1 VAVEV
6 RRTGFA
12 ALRDEDLASVP
23 DQVVET
29 IRGAKRV
36 LAISHESPDAD
47 AFGSLLGVALA
58 VELLGGTATAVSSDP
73 PTAVYDFMPHI
84 ERVQTEPDDQ
94 LDYDLIVVSDAG
106 DLPRV
111 GRLARERADLFS
123 SVPMLVIDN
132 HSSNVGFGT
141 VDWIDF
147 DAAAACEM
155 VALLV
160 ARLGIP
166 LDALSGTIAAD
177 LMAGLIGDTA
187 MFQHPN
193 TTPRTLRVAAELL
206 AAGAPMADVGRR
218 IYRSK
223 SNAQLHLFGLVL
235 AKLQTALDGRL
246 VWSTL
251 EPPDL
256 ATAGASLDLSE
267 GIIDLLAQSSTADVA
282 ILFRDMGDVTR
293 ISSRTRDGGVDATV
307 LTGVFGGGGHAR
319 ASGASVPAPL
329 AQAIPLVLAEAERL
343 VLQLDLDRGGDRAP
357 GVVTG

>member
-1 VAVEV
+1 V
-6 RRTGFA
+6 
-12 ALRDEDLASVP
+12 ALREEDLASVP
-23 DQVVET
+23 NEVVDA
-29 IRGAKRV
+29 IRGARRV

-58 VELLGGTATAVSSDP
+58 VELLGGAATAVSSDA

-84 ERVQTEPDDQ
+84 DRVRTDPDSQ
-94 LDYDLIVVSDAG
+94 VDYDLIVVSDAG

-111 GRLARERADLFS
+111 GRVVREQAELFS
-123 SVPMLVIDN
+123 RVPILVIDN
-132 HSSNVGFGT
+132 HSSNVGFGAI
-141 VDWIDF
+141 DWIDF

-155 VALLV
+155 VALLI
-160 ARLGIP
+160 ARLGIS

-235 AKLQTALDGRL
+235 AKLQTAVDGRL

-251 EPPDL
+251 EPDDL
-256 ATAGASLDLSE
+256 TKAGAGLEHSE

-319 ASGASVPAPL
+319 ASGATVPAALEL
-329 AQAIPLVLAEAERL
+329 AVPLVLAEAEKLIARM
-343 VLQLDLDRGGDRAP
+343 DDARG
-357 GVVTG
+357 TGAAGADA

>member
-1 VAVEV
+1 MAVELGPRGLV
-6 RRTGFA
+6 
-12 ALRDEDLASVP
+12 ALREEDLASVP
-23 DQVVET
+23 TGAVET

-36 LAISHESPDAD
+36 LSISHESPDAD

-58 VELLGGTATAVSSDP
+58 VELLGGKATAVSSDP
-73 PTAVYDFMPHI
+73 PTPVYDFMPHI
-84 ERVQTEPDDQ
+84 ERIRTQPDAQ
-94 LDYDLIVVSDAG
+94 LDYDLIVVSDSG

-111 GRLARERADLFS
+111 GRVAREWADLFAR
-123 SVPMLVIDN
+123 VPILVIDN
-132 HSSNVGFGT
+132 HATNIGFGA

-155 VALLV
+155 VALLI

-166 LDALSGTIAAD
+166 LEALSGTLAAD

-223 SNAQLHLFGLVL
+223 SNAQLRLFGLVL
-235 AKLQTALDGRL
+235 SKLQTALDGRL

-251 EPPDL
+251 EPGDL
-256 ATAGASLDLSE
+256 AAAGAGLELSE
-267 GIIDLLAQSSTADVA
+267 GIVDLLAQSSTADVA
-282 ILFRDMGDVTR
+282 ILFRDMGEVTR
-293 ISSRTRDGGVDATV
+293 ISSRTREGGVDATV

-319 ASGASVPAPL
+319 ASGATVPAPL
-329 AQAIPLVLAEAERL
+329 RDAVPLVLAEAERL
-343 VLQLDLDRGGDRAP
+343 ISQLDRKGAGLAGA
-357 GVVTG
+357 VEA

>member
-1 VAVEV
+1 MAVEV
-6 RRTGFA
+6 RPTGFV
-12 ALRDEDLASVP
+12 ALREDDLASVP
-23 DQVVET
+23 NEVVDA
-29 IRGAKRV
+29 IRGANRV
-36 LAISHESPDAD
+36 LAISHELPDAD
-47 AFGSLLGVALA
+47 AFGSLLGIALA
-58 VELLGGTATAVSSDP
+58 VELLGGTATAVSSDA

-84 ERVQTEPDDQ
+84 ERVRTEPDAR

-111 GRLARERADLFS
+111 GRVAREQAELFS
-123 SVPMLVIDN
+123 RVPMLVIDN
-132 HSSNVGFGT
+132 HATNVGFGAI
-141 VDWIDF
+141 DWIDF
-147 DAAAACEM
+147 NAAAACEM
-155 VALLV
+155 VALLI

-235 AKLQTALDGRL
+235 AKLQTAVDGRL

-251 EPPDL
+251 EPADL
-256 ATAGASLDLSE
+256 AAAGAGLELSD
-267 GIIDLLAQSSTADVA
+267 GIIDLLAQSSTAEVA
-282 ILFRDMGDVTR
+282 ILFRDMGDTTR
-293 ISSRTRDGGVDATV
+293 ISSRTREGGVDATV

-319 ASGASVPAPL
+319 AAGASVPAPL
-329 AQAIPLVLAEAERL
+329 AQAIPLVLAEAK
-343 VLQLDLDRGGDRAP
+343 QLIDELDGADGAAAAGAVAP
-357 GVVTG
+357 